1 MLPAAVMLKNGEN
14 VIIRRAQTG
23 DEDAYACV
31 ANACYRETRFLSRS
45 AEDEPLSAKSL
56 LGFIEDVALSEKEVL
71 LVAVYEGRIVG
82 FGQITACL
90 NRVKM
95 KHKCDLDISILK
107 DFWHLGIGTAL
118 MSSLIGFAELAGY
131 EQINLSVASD
141 NERAISLYEK
151 LGFEVTGREVHA
163 MKHADGDYSDFVFM
177 TRFIGL

>member
-1 MLPAAVMLKNGEN
+1 MLPAAVMLKNGEY

-45 AEDEPLSAKSL
+45 ADDEPLAARSL
-56 LGFIEDVALSEKEVL
+56 LGFIEDMASSEKEVL

-95 KHKCDLDISILK
+95 KHKCALDISILK

-118 MSSLIGFAELAGY
+118 MSSLIGFAEVAGY